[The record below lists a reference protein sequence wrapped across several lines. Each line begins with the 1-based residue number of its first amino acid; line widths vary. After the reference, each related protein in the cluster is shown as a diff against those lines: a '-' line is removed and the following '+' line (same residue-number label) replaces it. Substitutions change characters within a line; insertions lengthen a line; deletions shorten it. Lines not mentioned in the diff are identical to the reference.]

1 MGDGKTCEEL
11 DDWKKG
17 MDQTKVCLGNKCI
30 SKQLFYLRKTNC
42 IVFFRFCCIYG
53 QFITKQLFIGI
64 RRGEGA
70 TSQVNPNPNS
80 IWDRTIRIGK

>member
-17 MDQTKVCLGNKCI
+17 MEETKACLGNICI
-30 SKQLFYLRKTNC
+30 SKQRHPPKKKLYRVLLC
-42 IVFFRFCCIYG
+42 CCIHD
-53 QFITKQLFIGI
+53 QFLTKQLFIGI

-70 TSQVNPNPNS
+70 TAQVNDDRIS
-80 IWDRTIRIGK
+80 IWDRMIRIGK